1 MPEVYT
7 QGKEIMTVFVIAVGI
22 YAVLELGGALQQ
34 AVEGRPETRTRSNF
48 VIASIL
54 WAILAGG
61 ALGALLV

>member
-1 MPEVYT
+1 
-7 QGKEIMTVFVIAVGI
+7 MTVFVIAVGVW
-22 YAVLELGGALQQ
+22 AVSEV
-34 AVEGRPETRTRSNF
+34 AVAVTKASMGVSETRTPKNF